1 MKNCENDF
9 YDNIA
14 PLWDGEK
21 GSIDI
26 NELTPNEIKW
36 FQNLKRMEIITMYQA
51 NLTTWGK
58 KYWIKITKH
67 WGEAYGTWYLRRNI
81 DKILLTQLENFS
93 SAMGWEEWYA
103 SKYIVRPPKQNAE
116 IAPAEE
122 ILKGV
127 TNWRD
132 QLIDALTDNLSR
144 KLMWNEDIDATLYF
158 PNKR

>member
-1 MKNCENDF
+1 MG
-9 YDNIA
+9 
-14 PLWDGEK
+14 L
-21 GSIDI
+21 DI
-26 NELTPNEIKW
+26 YAGTLTRYYSRNWKTSV
-36 FQNLKRMEIITMYQA
+36 QQ
-51 NLTTWGK
+51 
-58 KYWIKITKH
+58 
-67 WGEAYGTWYLRRNI
+67 WGERNGM
-81 DKILLTQLENFS
+81 QVN
-93 SAMGWEEWYA
+93 
-103 SKYIVRPPKQNAE
+103 IVRPPKQNAE